1 MPGALIHLY
10 TERDMRFASHSKSEL
25 HVSRLN
31 GATGFMASVPHIS
44 GDVLEHAQT
53 EQQIL
58 WQGKYAAI
66 EAPSRCEPPPHR
78 EAPSQETP
86 CFQIPVNLHLL
97 ANPCLSFNSTH

>member
-1 MPGALIHLY
+1 
-10 TERDMRFASHSKSEL
+10 MRFASHSKSEL

-66 EAPSRCEPPPHR
+66 EAPSRCKPALTEKHHPRRRHVFK
-78 EAPSQETP
+78 
-86 CFQIPVNLHLL
+86 FQSI
-97 ANPCLSFNSTH
+97 CIC